1 MLYGRRTLTP
11 QRVPEGNSSLRLV
24 LEKRFQYKYTGFMVT
39 AIVGGAALF
48 LFPSLYFINQNY
60 ELFKTLAFDTHPY
73 LVEHLERE
81 ISWLKLFLIAS
92 LTLMMGLTFLLSIKM
107 TRNILAPL
115 VKMERHMHS
124 LMLGH
129 WHIPDYPI
137 PEREDFRDLSL
148 TYDYFYRS
156 LKANT
161 EAELKL
167 LEKLS
172 IDPQNREAYTAW
184 RSLINEKRARL
195 GLNEEF
201 ISNENVV
208 SLNEFDQKRHVS

>member
-1 MLYGRRTLTP
+1 MLYGRRALTP
-11 QRVPEGNSSLRLV
+11 QRVSQGNTPLRLV
-24 LEKRFQYKYTGFMVT
+24 LEKKFQYKYTGYMVT

-48 LFPSLYFINQNY
+48 LIPSFYFINQNY

-81 ISWLKLFLIAS
+81 ISWLKFFLMAS
-92 LTLMMGLTFLLSIKM
+92 LALMMGLTFLLSIKM

-115 VKMERHMHS
+115 IKMEKHMHS

-137 PEREDFRDLSL
+137 PEGEDFRDLSL

-172 IDPQNREAYTAW
+172 IDPQNREAYTSW

-195 GLNEEF
+195 GLTEEF

-208 SLNEFDQKRHVS
+208 NLNEFDQKRHVS

>member
-1 MLYGRRTLTP
+1 MLYGRRALTP
-11 QRVPEGNSSLRLV
+11 QRVHQGNTSLRLV

-39 AIVGGAALF
+39 AIVGGTALF
-48 LFPSLYFINQNY
+48 LIPSFYFINQNY

-81 ISWLKLFLIAS
+81 ISWLKFFLLAS

-115 VKMERHMHS
+115 IQMEKHMHS

-129 WHIPDYPI
+129 WHIPDYQI

-201 ISNENVV
+201 ISNENVL